1 MLIRNRF
8 CINVP
13 SLYTSTVVPTKPQLK
28 PVCLVTK
35 EALKMKPQRLMKFD
49 AEYVSACDVNGAHG
63 DGRELELGA
72 DRCGEE
78 DVNGSDHVRG
88 SLGWWAGCGN
98 WC

>member
-1 MLIRNRF
+1 M
-8 CINVP
+8 
-13 SLYTSTVVPTKPQLK
+13 
-28 PVCLVTK
+28 
-35 EALKMKPQRLMKFD
+35 
-49 AEYVSACDVNGAHG
+49 NGAHG
-63 DGRELELGA
+63 DGRELEIGA

>member
-13 SLYTSTVVPTKPQLK
+13 SLYTSTVVPTGPQLK

-35 EALKMKPQRLMKFD
+35 EALKMKPQRFMKFD
-49 AEYVSACDVNGAHG
+49 AEYVSACY
-63 DGRELELGA
+63 GRELELGA